1 MQKDFHYYA
10 TYCAATLAGY
20 DHQESLAISY
30 SDQMADWCTVTFL
43 ESIGAPTSAA
53 TTQMQLELMK
63 VRTDPIGLQ
72 DITRIWSSFHFLPG
86 NLEANPGK
94 GGRRYRE
101 KYRLICDTN
110 GPLVAKTVELAK
122 GRSPQAVGLAM
133 HVVADT
139 WAHRYFAGTPSL
151 AINNTN
157 RHFFEIIEGQPDRQI
172 SFGHVPGAADDLEN
186 GNYNGT
192 IYQASERSIMN
203 LGHGRAGHFPDY
215 SFAKYRY
222 LPAWADYEEVLKDN
236 PSDYYQAFCQVVYAL
251 RYLHG
256 DVATFECD
264 HYDYDIVAPYE
275 DEIREIINVRVLENC
290 EGWKRLG
297 EKLSGHAIED
307 FDMHAHEDEYKSAPA
322 DQRDDTFLGRYILA
336 ALAQKSMVTHE
347 IFASGN
353 RLAGRSIEYQKGGFA
368 GIRDYLG
375 LVNYRKGASDNE

>member
-20 DHQESLAISY
+20 DHEESLAISY

-86 NLEANPGK
+86 NLEADPGK

-122 GRSPQAVGLAM
+122 GRGPQAVGLAM

-157 RHFFEIIEGQPDRQI
+157 RHFYEVIDGQPDRQI
-172 SFGHVPGAADDLEN
+172 TFGHVPGAAVSAR
-186 GNYNGT
+186 
-192 IYQASERSIMN
+192 QAAASI
-203 LGHGRAGHFPDY
+203 RA
-215 SFAKYRY
+215 
-222 LPAWADYEEVLKDN
+222 
-236 PSDYYQAFCQVVYAL
+236 
-251 RYLHG
+251 
-256 DVATFECD
+256 
-264 HYDYDIVAPYE
+264 
-275 DEIREIINVRVLENC
+275 
-290 EGWKRLG
+290 
-297 EKLSGHAIED
+297 
-307 FDMHAHEDEYKSAPA
+307 
-322 DQRDDTFLGRYILA
+322 
-336 ALAQKSMVTHE
+336 AQSQPTT
-347 IFASGN
+347 G
-353 RLAGRSIEYQKGGFA
+353 
-368 GIRDYLG
+368 
-375 LVNYRKGASDNE
+375 

>member
-10 TYCAATLAGY
+10 TYCAATIAGY
-20 DHQESLAISY
+20 DHEDSLAISY

-43 ESIGAPTSAA
+43 KSIGGPVSAA

-86 NLEANPGK
+86 DLNAKVGK
-94 GGRRYRE
+94 GGRRYQE

-122 GRSPQAVGLAM
+122 GRGPQAIGLAM

-157 RHFFEIIEGQPDRQI
+157 RHFYELIDGKPDRQI
-172 SFGHVPGAADDLEN
+172 EFGHVPGSPDNLEE
-186 GNYNGT
+186 GTYNGT
-192 IYQASERSIMN
+192 IYQPSERSIMN

-256 DVATFECD
+256 DLGSFEVD
-264 HYDYDIVAPYE
+264 RYAYDVVAPWE
-275 DEIREIINVRVLENC
+275 EEIRAILNERVLENC
-290 EGWKRLG
+290 EGWQRLG
-297 EKLSGHAIED
+297 EKLSGRAIED
-307 FDMHAHEDEYKSAPA
+307 FDMHAYDKEYTSAPA
-322 DQRDDTFLGRYILA
+322 DERDSTFLGQYFLA

-347 IFASGN
+347 IYASGN
-353 RLAGRSIEYQKGGFA
+353 RLAGRSIEYKEGVFA
-368 GIRDYLG
+368 GIGDYLK
-375 LVNYRKGASDNE
+375 LIRHRKGAPNNE